1 MSTLKYQWISDMI
14 LSWFLNYNFNNCRV
28 HTTFYYP
35 LDTKLPWDRV
45 ITMQLATLVPPLTQ
59 IGGDDLHLILVAS
72 IEIQFAAYRH
82 QSGAIVDGEIIEAA
96 LLDAVPARPPPFRQ
110 RVTFPQLLHNYCVC
124 VRSIRVERCFCTQC
138 YCGLTV
144 FPH

>member
-1 MSTLKYQWISDMI
+1 
-14 LSWFLNYNFNNCRV
+14 
-28 HTTFYYP
+28 
-35 LDTKLPWDRV
+35 
-45 ITMQLATLVPPLTQ
+45 MQLATLVPPLTQ

-96 LLDAVPARPPPFRQ
+96 LLDAVPTRQ

-124 VRSIRVERCFCTQC
+124 VRSIRVVRCFCTQC